1 MPFTV
6 TLDFVEAFDSQIET
20 ECCPHLG
27 VYLIF
32 FFPLS
37 SVKYLQYHAAFRKR
51 GVYFCTCGTAVA
63 LLDRSG
69 SNGK

>member
-37 SVKYLQYHAAFRKR
+37 SVKYLQYHAAFRKK
-51 GVYFCTCGTAVA
+51 GCVF
-63 LLDRSG
+63 LHMWHSSSFIG
-69 SNGK
+69 SLWI

>member
-20 ECCPHLG
+20 ECCPQLG

-32 FFPLS
+32 FPFEFSKIPAIS
-37 SVKYLQYHAAFRKR
+37 HSIQKK
-51 GVYFCTCGTAVA
+51 GVCIFAHVA
-63 LLDRSG
+63 QQ
-69 SNGK
+69 